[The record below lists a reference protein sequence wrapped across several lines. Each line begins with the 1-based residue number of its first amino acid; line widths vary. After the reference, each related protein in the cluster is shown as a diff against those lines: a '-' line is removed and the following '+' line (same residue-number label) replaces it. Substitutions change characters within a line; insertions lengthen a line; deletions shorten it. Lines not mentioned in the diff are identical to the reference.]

1 MTTFRPKLWTG
12 VSAVVL
18 ASTLALAGCGGG
30 EGGEAGAAGTTEAP
44 ATAGEGGEGGAEG
57 GQPAAA
63 PAGEGGEAGSEGAG
77 GEAGAA
83 SAYGGVEAGSRDA
96 LRLAHLR
103 GFFLAAREQS
113 GPDATEAAQ
122 ALVGQGLLEVY
133 DPSEVEFTRLGLDEA
148 RLRRAA
154 QTGAASD
161 IDAAVS
167 MITAARARAGGDAAA
182 VVTAMTEVATGL
194 YRETVVGG
202 VIDPTEYQHS
212 RGAALSA
219 RAELNAG
226 SATPAV
232 TAARADLDRFVAL
245 WPGEDA
251 PEDVARAATPQQ
263 VQLQASRIQLALSG
277 A

>member
-1 MTTFRPKLWTG
+1 MTTFRPRLWTG
-12 VSAVVL
+12 VSAAVL
-18 ASTLALAGCGGG
+18 ASTLALSGCGGG
-30 EGGEAGAAGTTEAP
+30 EGGEAAAGGTGAP
-44 ATAGEGGEGGAEG
+44 AAVGESGAEG

-63 PAGEGGEAGSEGAG
+63 PAGEGGEGGSEGAG

-83 SAYGGVEAGSRDA
+83 GAYGAVDPASRDA

-113 GPDATEAAQ
+113 GADATVAAQ

-133 DPSEVEFTRLGLDEA
+133 DPSKVEFTRLGLDET

-154 QTGAASD
+154 QTGAPAD
-161 IDAAVS
+161 IDAAVV
-167 MITAARARAGGDAAA
+167 MINEARGRAGGAAAA
-182 VVTAMTEVATGL
+182 VVTGMTEIATGL
-194 YRETVVGG
+194 YRETVVDG

-219 RAELNAG
+219 RAELNRG
-226 SATPAV
+226 ATPAV
-232 TAARADLDRFVAL
+232 AGARTDIDRFVAL

-251 PEDVARAATPQQ
+251 PEDAARAATPQQ